1 VLFALYKAGETKT
14 KESDDNHIEKALAK

>member
-14 KESDDNHIEKALAK
+14 KESDDKHLEKALAK